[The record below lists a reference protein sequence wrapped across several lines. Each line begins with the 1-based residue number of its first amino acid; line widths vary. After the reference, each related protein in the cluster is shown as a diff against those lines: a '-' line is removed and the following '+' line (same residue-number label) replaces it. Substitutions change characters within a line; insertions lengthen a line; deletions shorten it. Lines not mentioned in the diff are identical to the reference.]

1 MQGCLI
7 VQRIIALD
15 MEGVVTPESWI
26 AVATHTGL
34 PELRLTT
41 RDEPDYQKLME
52 HRISIL
58 SANGIGLAVI
68 REVISTLKPL
78 EGAKEFL
85 DQLRRDYQV
94 VILSDTFE
102 QFADH
107 LMKELGYPH
116 LLCHDLTLEMDSV
129 VEFVARINDAKR
141 KAVESYQGLGYHVTA
156 VGDSH
161 NDLAMLQQADA
172 GCLFRAA
179 TGLPEKYRLLQC
191 LEAYDVLR
199 NWIATAEKA

>member
-15 MEGVVTPESWI
+15 MEGVITPEIWV
-26 AVATHTGL
+26 AVASHTGL

-41 RDEPDYQKLME
+41 RDEPDYQKLMQ

-58 SANGIGLAVI
+58 SANGIDLPLI
-68 REVISTLKPL
+68 REVIATLKPL
-78 EGAKEFL
+78 EGARDFL
-85 DQLRRDYQV
+85 DQLRQRYQV

-116 LLCHDLTLEMDSV
+116 LLCHQLTLEMDQV
-129 VEFVARINDAKR
+129 VEFVARIDDAKR
-141 KAVESYQGLGYHVTA
+141 KAVESYQTLGYHVTA
-156 VGDSH
+156 VGDSY
-161 NDLAMLQQADA
+161 NDLSMLQQADA

-179 TGLPEKYRLLQC
+179 DGLPEKYSMLTC
-191 LEAYDVLR
+191 LEAYDELS
-199 NWIATAEKA
+199 NWIEAAEKV

>member
-15 MEGVVTPESWI
+15 MEGVVTPEIWI

-52 HRISIL
+52 PRISIL

-179 TGLPEKYRLLQC
+179 TGLPEQYPMLQC
-191 LEAYDVLR
+191 LEAYDELR

>member
-15 MEGVVTPESWI
+15 MEGVVTPEIWI

-116 LLCHDLTLEMDSV
+116 LL
-129 VEFVARINDAKR
+129 
-141 KAVESYQGLGYHVTA
+141 
-156 VGDSH
+156 
-161 NDLAMLQQADA
+161 
-172 GCLFRAA
+172 
-179 TGLPEKYRLLQC
+179 
-191 LEAYDVLR
+191 
-199 NWIATAEKA
+199 

>member
-15 MEGVVTPESWI
+15 MEGVVTPEIWI

-58 SANGIGLAVI
+58 SANGIGLALI

-78 EGAKEFL
+78 EGAKDFL

-94 VILSDTFE
+94 IILSDTFE
-102 QFADH
+102 QFAGH

-116 LLCHDLTLEMDSV
+116 LLCHDLTLEMDRV
-129 VEFVARINDAKR
+129 VEFVARTDDAKR

-161 NDLAMLQQADA
+161 NDLGMLQQADA

-179 TGLPEKYRLLQC
+179 EGLPEKYPMLPC
-191 LEAYDVLR
+191 LEAYDELR
-199 NWIATAEKA
+199 NWIDTTKKT

>member
-15 MEGVVTPESWI
+15 MEGVVTPEIWI

-58 SANGIGLAVI
+58 SANGIGLALI

-116 LLCHDLTLEMDSV
+116 LLCHDLTLEMDRV

-179 TGLPEKYRLLQC
+179 TGLPEKYPMLPC
-191 LEAYDVLR
+191 LEAYDELR